1 LVSLALKFAK
11 NTVMITLNPFIIAMI
26 IGAGFLAGFINTLA
40 GSGSLI
46 TVPLLMFLGL
56 PANVANGTNRLMV
69 IMTNIVGVASFRQQK
84 VFKLRDNIW
93 LTLPTIVGAIIGA
106 NIAVDLNEVLMTRII
121 GGLMVFL
128 LFTIIYNPKK
138 WLKEIGQNNES
149 KFNFWQYLVM
159 FFVGLYGGFIQIGVG
174 VFLLSGLVLT
184 AGFDVVKAN
193 AVKLFIIMV
202 YTAFA
207 LGIFIYNGQ
216 VNFVAGLLL
225 ALGSGIGSFVAT
237 RVAVSWG
244 PKFVR
249 YILIVVVV
257 VAAIK
262 FLGVYDFVKDF
273 VAR

>member
-1 LVSLALKFAK
+1 
-11 NTVMITLNPFIIAMI
+11 MIELNWYIILLI

-56 PANVANGTNRLMV
+56 PANVANATNRVMIFL
-69 IMTNIVGVASFRQQK
+69 TNIVGVASFRQQK
-84 VFKLRDNIW
+84 VFKFKDNIW
-93 LTLPTIVGAIIGA
+93 LSVPAIVGAVIGA
-106 NIAVDLNEVLMTRII
+106 KIAVDINEQIMTRII

-128 LFTIIYNPKK
+128 LFTIIYKPKK
-138 WLKEIGQNNES
+138 WLKEIGQNSES
-149 KFNFWQYLVM
+149 KFSVWQYIVM

-184 AGFDVVKAN
+184 AGFDLIKAN
-193 AVKLFIIMV
+193 AVKLFIIMI

-225 ALGSGIGSFVAT
+225 AAGSTVGSFIAS
-237 RVAVSWG
+237 RVAVGWG
-244 PKFVR
+244 VKFVR
-249 YILIVVVV
+249 VVLMIVVI
-257 VAAIK
+257 VAAIN
-262 FLGVYDFVKDF
+262 FLGIYDFVCEFIK
-273 VAR
+273 R

>member
-1 LVSLALKFAK
+1 
-11 NTVMITLNPFIIAMI
+11 MIELNWYIVLLI
-26 IGAGFLAGFINTLA
+26 IGAGFLAGFINALA

-56 PANVANGTNRLMV
+56 PANVANATNRVMIFLA
-69 IMTNIVGVASFRQQK
+69 NIVGVTSYRQQN
-84 VFKLRDNIW
+84 VFKFKDNIW
-93 LTLPTIVGAIIGA
+93 LTLPAVVGAIIGA
-106 NIAVDLNEVLMTRII
+106 QIAVNINELVMTRII

-128 LFTIIYNPKK
+128 LFTIIYKPQK
-138 WLKEIGQNNES
+138 WLKEIGKNNEK
-149 KFNFWQYLVM
+149 KFNFWQYLIM

-174 VFLLSGLVLT
+174 VFILSGLVLT
-184 AGFDVVKAN
+184 AGFDIVKAN
-193 AVKLFIIMV
+193 AVKLFIIMI

-225 ALGSGIGSFVAT
+225 AAGSTTGSFLAT

-249 YILIVVVV
+249 IILMVVVI

-262 FLGVYDFVKDF
+262 FLGIYDFVKSL
-273 VAR
+273 VI

>member
-1 LVSLALKFAK
+1 
-11 NTVMITLNPFIIAMI
+11 MIEFNWYIILLI

-56 PANVANGTNRLMV
+56 PANIANATNRVMIFL
-69 IMTNIVGVASFRQQK
+69 TNIVGVSSFRQQK
-84 VFKLRDNIW
+84 VFKFKDNIW
-93 LTLPTIVGAIIGA
+93 LSVPAIVGAVIGA
-106 NIAVDLNEVLMTRII
+106 RIAVDINEQIMTRII

-128 LFTIIYNPKK
+128 LFTIIYKPQK
-138 WLKEIGQNNES
+138 WLKEVGQNSES
-149 KFNFWQYLVM
+149 KFSVWQYIVM

-184 AGFDVVKAN
+184 AGFDLIKAN
-193 AVKLFIIMV
+193 AVKLFIIMI

-216 VNFVAGLLL
+216 VNFMAGLLL
-225 ALGSGIGSFVAT
+225 AAGSTVGSFIAS
-237 RVAVSWG
+237 RVAVGWG
-244 PKFVR
+244 VKFVR
-249 YILIVVVV
+249 IVLMVVVI

-262 FLGVYDFVKDF
+262 FLGIYDFAKDYLGSS
-273 VAR
+273 

>member
-1 LVSLALKFAK
+1 
-11 NTVMITLNPFIIAMI
+11 MIELNWYITILIILS
-26 IGAGFLAGFINTLA
+26 GFLAGFINTLA

-56 PANVANGTNRLMV
+56 PANVANATNR
-69 IMTNIVGVASFRQQK
+69 IMIILTNIVGVTSFRQQK
-84 VFKLRDNIW
+84 IFKLRDNIW
-93 LTLPTIVGAIIGA
+93 LSVPTIAGAIIGA
-106 NIAVDLNEVLMTRII
+106 KIAVDINELIMTRII

-128 LFTIIYNPKK
+128 LFTIIYKPSK
-138 WLKEIGQNNES
+138 WLKEVGDSTEY
-149 KFNFWQYLVM
+149 KFSAWQYVIM

-184 AGFDVVKAN
+184 AGYDLVKAN
-193 AVKLFIIMV
+193 AVKLFIIMI

-225 ALGSGIGSFVAT
+225 GAGSMVGSFIAS
-237 RVAVSWG
+237 RIAVSWG
-244 PKFVR
+244 VKFVR
-249 YILIVVVV
+249 IILIIVVV

-262 FLGVYDFVKDF
+262 FLGIYDFVL
-273 VAR
+273 RLITN

>member
-1 LVSLALKFAK
+1 
-11 NTVMITLNPFIIAMI
+11 MIELNWYIILLI
-26 IGAGFLAGFINTLA
+26 IGAGFLAGFINALA

-56 PANVANGTNRLMV
+56 PATVANGTNR
-69 IMTNIVGVASFRQQK
+69 IMIFLANIVGVSSFRQQN
-84 VFKLRDNIW
+84 VFKFNDNIW
-93 LTLPTIVGAIIGA
+93 LTIPAIVGAIIGA
-106 NIAVDLNEVLMTRII
+106 QIAVDINEEVMTRII

-128 LFTIIYNPKK
+128 LITIIYKPQK
-138 WLKEIGQNNES
+138 WLKEVGKNSEN

-174 VFLLSGLVLT
+174 VFILSGLVLT
-184 AGFDVVKAN
+184 AGFDIVKAN

-207 LGIFIYNGQ
+207 LAIFIYNGQ

-225 ALGSGIGSFVAT
+225 AAGSTTGSFLAT

-249 YILIVVVV
+249 IILIVVVII
-257 VAAIK
+257 AAIK
-262 FLGVYDFVKDF
+262 FLGIYDFIKSTF
-273 VAR
+273 LN

>member
-1 LVSLALKFAK
+1 MIELNWF
-11 NTVMITLNPFIIAMI
+11 TITLIVAS
-26 IGAGFLAGFINTLA
+26 GLLAGFINTLA

-56 PANVANGTNRLMV
+56 PATVANATNRVMIFLA
-69 IMTNIVGVASFRQQK
+69 NIVGVSSFRHQK
-84 VFKLRDNIW
+84 VFHFRDNIW
-93 LTLPTIVGAIIGA
+93 LTIPAIVGAIIGA
-106 NIAVDLNEVLMTRII
+106 RIAVDINEVVMTRII

-128 LFTIIYNPKK
+128 LFTIIYKPQK
-138 WLKEIGQNNES
+138 WLKEVGQHSES
-149 KFNFWQYLVM
+149 KFNVWQYLVM

-174 VFLLSGLVLT
+174 VFILSGLVLT
-184 AGFDVVKAN
+184 AGFDLIKAN

-216 VNFVAGLLL
+216 VNFLVGILL
-225 ALGSGIGSFVAT
+225 AAGSMTGSFIAT
-237 RVAVSWG
+237 KVAVSWG

-249 YILIVVVV
+249 IILIAVVI

-262 FLGVYDFVKDF
+262 FLGIYDFVKSLLF
-273 VAR
+273 

>member
-1 LVSLALKFAK
+1 MIEL
-11 NTVMITLNPFIIAMI
+11 NWYITLLI

-56 PANVANGTNRLMV
+56 PANVANATNRVMIFL
-69 IMTNIVGVASFRQQK
+69 TNVVGVSSFRQQK
-84 VFKLRDNIW
+84 VFKFRDNIW
-93 LTLPTIVGAIIGA
+93 LSVPAIVGAIIGA
-106 NIAVDLNEVLMTRII
+106 KIAVDISELIMTRII

-128 LFTIIYNPKK
+128 LFTIIYKPQK
-138 WLKEIGQNNES
+138 WLKEVGQNTES
-149 KFNFWQYLVM
+149 KYSVWQYVIM
-159 FFVGLYGGFIQIGVG
+159 FFIGLYGGFIQIGVG

-184 AGFDVVKAN
+184 AGFDLVKAN
-193 AVKLFIIMV
+193 AVKLFIIMI

-225 ALGSGIGSFVAT
+225 ATGSTVGSFIAS
-237 RVAVSWG
+237 RIAVGWG
-244 PKFVR
+244 VKFVR
-249 YILIVVVV
+249 IILMIVVI

-262 FLGVYDFVKDF
+262 FLGIYDFVYELIMQ
-273 VAR
+273 